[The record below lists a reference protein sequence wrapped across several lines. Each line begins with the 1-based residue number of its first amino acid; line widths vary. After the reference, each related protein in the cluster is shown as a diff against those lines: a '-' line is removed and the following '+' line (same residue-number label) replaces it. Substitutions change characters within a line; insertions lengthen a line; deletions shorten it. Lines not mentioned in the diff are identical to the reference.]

1 MVIYNQKPL
10 WVILL
15 IYCLSFW
22 LFSFLQLQL
31 QKTQYL
37 QLGQNRGQYYGG
49 SLPNVNQIGNTTI
62 DLPFQVRSTLTGEI
76 KNAYV
81 ECKLCTDI
89 FKFVGFH
96 QTTFQNSGLGL
107 DTSRTTRHHG
117 LVDRVYR
124 DRTRITSPHRRP
136 LSVDKHG
143 RLISLM
149 TLVTNADRCFGLC
162 GLRKHICFKCLR
174 FTYSDIMK
182 SLMLNLTLIAVRMPL
197 CICHPHLIP
206 AGGGES
212 LYSHSLLACAEDRTY
227 VQE

>member
-1 MVIYNQKPL
+1 MGNCIS
-10 WVILL
+10 ILSH
-15 IYCLSFW
+15 SFC

-49 SLPNVNQIGNTTI
+49 SLPNVNQIGNATI
-62 DLPFQVRSTLTGEI
+62 DLSFQVRSTLTGEV

-81 ECKLCTDI
+81 ECK

-96 QTTFQNSGLGL
+96 QTPFQNSGL

-124 DRTRITSPHRRP
+124 EKNRITSPHRRP

-143 RLISLM
+143 RQISLM
-149 TLVTNADRCFGLC
+149 
-162 GLRKHICFKCLR
+162 
-174 FTYSDIMK
+174 
-182 SLMLNLTLIAVRMPL
+182 
-197 CICHPHLIP
+197 
-206 AGGGES
+206 
-212 LYSHSLLACAEDRTY
+212 SLLMNANR
-227 VQE
+227 